1 MRDRLD
7 TYEYELLDDKQK
19 HQIANRE
26 SRAMKRD
33 IANSF
38 GSGAKSSSNKSLHRK
53 VKSMQSSTIS
63 AHDKDTPS
71 NKTLSQN
78 NSKFS
83 IPEEDHDD

>member
-7 TYEYELLDDKQK
+7 TFEYELLDDKQK

-38 GSGAKSSSNKSLHRK
+38 GSGAKSSSN
-53 VKSMQSSTIS
+53 
-63 AHDKDTPS
+63 
-71 NKTLSQN
+71 
-78 NSKFS
+78 
-83 IPEEDHDD
+83 